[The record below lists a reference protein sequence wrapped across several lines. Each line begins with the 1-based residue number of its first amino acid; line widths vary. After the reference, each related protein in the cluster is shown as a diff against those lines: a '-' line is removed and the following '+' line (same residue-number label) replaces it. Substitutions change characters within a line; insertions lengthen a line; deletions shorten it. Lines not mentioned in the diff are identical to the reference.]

1 MIVGAWGGIVFLVNR
16 NQMTQLSDLKET
28 SSSTLAKHEVMALK
42 TKYQWINYGAEELSL
57 KIVFDTTVCRKPFD
71 KYMEL
76 KELEGQT
83 SPLIIG
89 TKRIGYHTWLLQKID
104 GTFSRILPKG
114 AIPRVEVSCQF
125 VEYYT
130 GEEG

>member
-1 MIVGAWGGIVFLVNR
+1 MIVGAWGGIVFLVSR

-57 KIVFDTTVCRKPFD
+57 KIVFDSTVCRKPFD

-114 AIPRVEVSCQF
+114 AISRIEASCQF

>member
-1 MIVGAWGGIVFLVNR
+1 MIVGAWGGIVFLVSR

-57 KIVFDTTVCRKPFD
+57 KIVFDSTVCRKPFD

-89 TKRIGYHTWLLQKID
+89 TKRIGYHTWLLQ
-104 GTFSRILPKG
+104 TFSRILPKG
-114 AIPRVEVSCQF
+114 AISRIEASCQF